1 MLSRKSWWNKEEIL
15 AVGATRVS
23 THARGPLQK
32 ETATNRLTT
41 SHRIRAVSGRNKE
54 GIMEDPVEE
63 ERTFPYM
70 HPKASEGRIVIRFN

>member
-1 MLSRKSWWNKEEIL
+1 MLSRKSWRNKEEIL

-41 SHRIRAVSGRNKE
+41 SHRIRAVSGRIKDV
-54 GIMEDPVEE
+54 IMEVLEVEAVYPAQE
-63 ERTFPYM
+63 IAKR
-70 HPKASEGRIVIRFN
+70 RIKRR